1 MYGTGAAVSSRLP
14 IEVRMDMAKFN
25 KELADSRA
33 SVEKGFYTPP
43 KTNYPAG
50 FDTIERQ
57 EVEDDL
63 IEKKNYLNQVDQY
76 KRGGAMPI
84 DETGRNYGYRD
95 INSNVKSGGFTSAS
109 KLMNVQTTMTRPEL
123 GNVPTEQMGGQYEFA
138 PPPVSFEEINGKTN
152 PYATGGATPPAP
164 GGALERSLGYYKG
177 LDVTP
182 EMEQEMLN
190 KYQGSL
196 TAKLQAAAG
205 NLANPMSG
213 QSNKDVMDMYG
224 TGAAVSSRLPIE
236 VRMDMAK
243 FNKELADSRAS
254 VEKGFYTPPKTNY
267 PAGFDTNAMNQ
278 LANLQMQNS
287 IANEV
292 SNPTPTVPLVSGGS
306 LSAITNK
313 MTGKNISDMKKRL
326 RGY

>member
-1 MYGTGAAVSSRLP
+1 MAMSYGQDSGGHYWIDINGQKHYVAGAAEARNAYMS
-14 IEVRMDMAKFN
+14 N
-25 KELADSRA
+25 KGE
-33 SVEKGFYTPP
+33 
-43 KTNYPAG
+43 
-50 FDTIERQ
+50 
-57 EVEDDL
+57 ED
-63 IEKKNYLNQVDQY
+63 
-76 KRGGAMPI
+76 KRWWEANPNAI
-84 DETGRNYGYRD
+84 
-95 INSNVKSGGFTSAS
+95 
-109 KLMNVQTTMTRPEL
+109 L
-123 GNVPTEQMGGQYEFA
+123 
-138 PPPVSFEEINGKTN
+138 NGKTN